1 MPIRSEEWMGLN
13 GFVWFVGIVEDRHD
27 PLRIGRVRV
36 RCFGWHTSNKNDL
49 PTDSLPW
56 AQVLMPANSA
66 STSGVGSSPTGLAE
80 GSWVVGFFMDG
91 RRAQTPMI
99 LGSFH
104 GVAGDGADS
113 NSGFNDPYGVYP
125 LVKNIPDTSMLSIGG
140 DTYLEHP
147 NTKDRI
153 SSRLEDM
160 PEAAIRKTT
169 SVSYDDT
176 EEAYETPTWSQPE
189 LQGLTTP
196 PLYPYNH
203 VRTTESGHV
212 FEVDDTEGAR
222 RIHEYH
228 ASGTNREI
236 MDDGTRVTRVVGDDY
251 EIVIR
256 DKKVVVYG
264 SCSITVIGDARVRVD
279 GDMVQEVFGD
289 YHLHVKGDMNTKIE
303 GNRNT
308 EVIGSEITQI
318 NVNDS
323 KTVGATRT
331 RNVGSNVVENFADTV
346 QRTIG
351 SNITEIIGGDKL
363 VATSGKTTQ
372 LAAEAVEIGSGT
384 NMKLGATSSM
394 TVESPGPTTVKGS
407 RIDLNP

>member
-1 MPIRSEEWMGLN
+1 
-13 GFVWFVGIVEDRHD
+13 
-27 PLRIGRVRV
+27 
-36 RCFGWHTSNKNDL
+36 
-49 PTDSLPW
+49 
-56 AQVLMPANSA
+56 
-66 STSGVGSSPTGLAE
+66 
-80 GSWVVGFFMDG
+80 
-91 RRAQTPMI
+91 
-99 LGSFH
+99 
-104 GVAGDGADS
+104 
-113 NSGFNDPYGVYP
+113 
-125 LVKNIPDTSMLSIGG
+125 
-140 DTYLEHP
+140 
-147 NTKDRI
+147 
-153 SSRLEDM
+153 M

-176 EEAYETPTWSQPE
+176 EEVYETPTWSQPE

-323 KTVGATRT
+323 KTVGAIRT

-372 LAAEAVEIGSGT
+372 LAAEAIEIGSGT